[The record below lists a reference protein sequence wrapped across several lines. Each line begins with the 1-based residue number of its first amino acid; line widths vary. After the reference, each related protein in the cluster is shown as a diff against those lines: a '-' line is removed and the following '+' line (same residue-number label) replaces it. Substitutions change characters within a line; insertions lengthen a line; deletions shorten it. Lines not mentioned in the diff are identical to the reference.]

1 MTADRDPWAD
11 LAESLGAAQ
20 SQEPQPQRA
29 VEPSRPRP
37 SQQPPRPRTRSAAG
51 SNWDG
56 LVSDLGIEGGRAA
69 ASEPPRPVQEPA
81 PPRRTVED
89 RPTAEGRVDS
99 RGEAAA
105 DGGWANDI
113 LADTGDRAD
122 RPSREPDESGEGRE
136 RRGRRRRGR
145 RGGRGGRG
153 GRDEGRGEARGPVN
167 HDNRRGAP
175 AGAPDDFDPHG
186 ATPGQPAGAEV
197 DSGARRGDF
206 AGDVMPPP
214 SEATD
219 EEGDRPARRRRRGR
233 RGGRRRGRSTRE
245 RLAGERLAAEK
256 PESEK
261 RMEEVDD
268 EPLATGYGAV
278 PRSAGPAH
286 TETERSANGGESER
300 RGRRRRRGSGE
311 PRPAAPRREPN
322 QESGRHRGSDAQRS
336 GSRSDRSRRRDDF
349 TPVAGRFDEDD
360 EGLEFLGV
368 EEAGRAAAAPRDR
381 RPTSEDDSIAESGL
395 DTVREVPSWVE
406 AIGIVIASNLDA
418 RNKSAGGRK

>member
-20 SQEPQPQRA
+20 SPEPQPQRP

-37 SQQPPRPRTRSAAG
+37 SQQPPRPRPRSAAD
-51 SNWDG
+51 SNWDS
-56 LVSDLGIEGGRAA
+56 LVSDLGIAGDRTG
-69 ASEPPRPVQEPA
+69 ASETPRPSQEPA
-81 PPRRTVED
+81 PPRRTAGD
-89 RPTAEGRVDS
+89 RPAAEGRVDARS
-99 RGEAAA
+99 DTAAG
-105 DGGWANDI
+105 GGWANDI

-153 GRDEGRGEARGPVN
+153 GRDENRGEARGPV
-167 HDNRRGAP
+167 DQEGRRSSPG
-175 AGAPDDFDPHG
+175 GTPDEFNSHG
-186 ATPGQPAGAEV
+186 EAHGQPAATGV

-206 AGDVMPPP
+206 AGDVLPP
-214 SEATD
+214 SPEATD

-261 RMEEVDD
+261 RIEEVDD
-268 EPLATGYGAV
+268 EPLATGYGAI
-278 PRSAGPAH
+278 PRSAGSAR

-311 PRPAAPRREPN
+311 PRPATPRRESN
-322 QESGRHRGSDAQRS
+322 QESGRRRGSDAPRS
-336 GSRSDRSRRRDDF
+336 GSRSDRGRRRDDF

-368 EEAGRAAAAPRDR
+368 EEAGRTAAAPRDR